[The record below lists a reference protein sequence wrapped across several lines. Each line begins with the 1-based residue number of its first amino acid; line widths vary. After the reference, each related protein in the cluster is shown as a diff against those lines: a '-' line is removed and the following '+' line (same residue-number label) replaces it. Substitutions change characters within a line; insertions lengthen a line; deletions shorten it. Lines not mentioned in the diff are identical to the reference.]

1 MTRRSSLRRAGLTA
15 VAIAAVSVLVAACK
29 SASTAA
35 GGPDPVKCE
44 LTLAGPATVVAEGGT
59 GTVSITAQP
68 ECAWTAATEANWISE
83 LVPASGQGN
92 GALTFR
98 AAPNPAASRRD
109 GNIVVNDSRLRVS
122 QDPAPCQFEISP
134 TTESVPASGT
144 SGTITIAGQLGCAW
158 TATSGASWITIT
170 SNASGN
176 GNGTVSY
183 SVAANNSEGS
193 RSGTMAIANRTFTV
207 NQAGVASTPCTFTI
221 DVTSQQ
227 IAATGGAGIP
237 VVVTAPVGCAWTAA
251 SNVQWITMT
260 SGATGNGNGLIIFTV
275 AANTGVAR
283 TGTLTIAGRTSTVTQ
298 AAAAPAPAC
307 TYAIDPMSAAAPA
320 GGATGSV
327 AVITGSAC
335 AWTASSNAAWITV
348 NAGASGTANGT
359 VSYGVAAN
367 TDAARTGAVTIAG
380 QTFTVTQAAV
390 ATPPACTYAIDPMSA
405 SAPAG
410 GATGSV
416 AVTTGS
422 ACAWTASSN
431 AAWITVTSA
440 SGGGGTGNGTVTYSV
455 AANTGTARTGSIT
468 IAGQTFTVTQA
479 AAIAVCTYSVSNTTL
494 SVPAIGGTHSVEV
507 TTGSGCSWTATRN
520 AGWIDIVS
528 GASGTGSGTVVFVV
542 SSFNGMERSGTL
554 TVAGQSVTVNQSR

>member
-307 TYAIDPMSAAAPA
+307 TYAIDPMSA
-320 GGATGSV
+320 
-327 AVITGSAC
+327 
-335 AWTASSNAAWITV
+335 
-348 NAGASGTANGT
+348 
-359 VSYGVAAN
+359 
-367 TDAARTGAVTIAG
+367 
-380 QTFTVTQAAV
+380 
-390 ATPPACTYAIDPMSA
+390 